1 MDERELE
8 QGYANFHR
16 KLNQLLRQRDV
27 KQFKAHIARH
37 PGQAGKLS
45 HCLGLSDEFA
55 EIEMHK
61 AILGRSALKDLHQE
75 ARDWL
80 EQRDIELP
88 PISPTRRGQRRRKR
102 VGGRRKA
109 DHGRK

>member
-75 ARDWL
+75 AQDWL

>member
-1 MDERELE
+1 MDDREVE
-8 QGYANFHR
+8 QGYASFHR
-16 KLNQLLRQRDV
+16 KLNHLLRRRDV

-55 EIEMHK
+55 EVEMHK
-61 AILGRSALKDLHQE
+61 AILVRSALRDLHQE

-80 EQRDIELP
+80 EQRNIEPLP
-88 PISPTRRGQRRRKR
+88 INLTRRGQRRRKSL
-102 VGGRRKA
+102 GGKRKT